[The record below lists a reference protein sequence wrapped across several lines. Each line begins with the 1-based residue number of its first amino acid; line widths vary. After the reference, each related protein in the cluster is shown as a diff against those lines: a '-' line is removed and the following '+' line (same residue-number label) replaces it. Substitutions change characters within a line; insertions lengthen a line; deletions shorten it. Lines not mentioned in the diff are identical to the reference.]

1 MRLRDKML
9 SAAGVHTKG
18 DYCISNNSSS
28 SYSTGFD
35 FDSDSGVESTTT
47 SVSAAIEMDAQ
58 FKVVDS
64 DCYSHNEETSS
75 RMSRLVTLL
84 FMAIALEAGVVTLLV
99 RSYWP
104 SKGSTTSSFI
114 YSPPAITCCRYDRF
128 YTHHPVSGQHCVVSD
143 ALQKECDFAV
153 GTLYELYIRSQEVVC
168 GSGAYYNHSIV
179 LSSTECPLLA
189 DLHQIDSNCLP
200 NSLTSTGIGSNVSL
214 SQISYDKLQKSMSWS
229 CLKESIQL
237 AFYYCLAAF
246 VILLLAIFVFDEW
259 RRRHLEKVTLQT
271 KLINATYQVIIIPPY
286 LYPFGCSLPSRY
298 LSTLNSRIC
307 SVQTLVEHAKHSP
320 LDPLPVDILQVG
332 IYTCCAFLLLSC
344 N

>member
-1 MRLRDKML
+1 M
-9 SAAGVHTKG
+9 
-18 DYCISNNSSS
+18 
-28 SYSTGFD
+28 
-35 FDSDSGVESTTT
+35 
-47 SVSAAIEMDAQ
+47 
-58 FKVVDS
+58 
-64 DCYSHNEETSS
+64 
-75 RMSRLVTLL
+75 
-84 FMAIALEAGVVTLLV
+84 TLLV

-189 DLHQIDSNCLP
+189 DLHQIDSTCLP